1 MEICKEYPDSLP
13 KHKHG
18 HCLINKKLIEHY
30 LNNKYFP
37 IFDENIKLKLREI
50 VIHYNNKSD
59 YLSIQR

>member
-30 LNNKYFP
+30 LNNKIEEPKFP
-37 IFDENIKLKLREI
+37 EFENKITVGLQEFM
-50 VIHYNNKSD
+50 
-59 YLSIQR
+59 